1 MISDS
6 KIKFD
11 NPTIE
16 MSSLPQLEDVDFQ
29 KLEKDYLWLRV
40 TFISILFLIV
50 ACSSL
55 IIGVSSNLDWW
66 QPLIIV
72 TVIFSLI
79 YMVEWKGFKI
89 KGYAIR
95 QYDVSF
101 KSGLLFF
108 SMTSVPFNRV
118 QHTEVSQSPLA
129 RLFDLGEVKV
139 FTAGGAS
146 SDITISGLKVEE
158 AHRLKDH
165 ITKLSSKYA

>member
-1 MISDS
+1 MLSET
-6 KIKFD
+6 KIKFE
-11 NPTIE
+11 NPTIA
-16 MSSLPQLEDVDFQ
+16 MDSIPQLQVVDFQ
-29 KLEKDYLWLRV
+29 KLEKDYLWLRIL
-40 TFISILFLIV
+40 FISILFLIV
-50 ACSSL
+50 GSTAL
-55 IIGVSSNLDWW
+55 IIGMSSRLEWW
-66 QPLIIV
+66 QPLAG
-72 TVIFSLI
+72 VIMLFGLI
-79 YMVEWKGFKI
+79 YIAEWKGFKI
-89 KGYAIR
+89 KGYALR
-95 QYDVSF
+95 QNDISF

-108 SMTSVPFNRV
+108 SMTSVPFNRI

>member
-1 MISDS
+1 MQSDL

-16 MSSLPQLEDVDFQ
+16 MSSLPQLEVAHFQ
-29 KLEKDYLWLRV
+29 KLEKDYLWLRILF
-40 TFISILFLIV
+40 TSIIFLIV
-50 ACSSL
+50 ACISL
-55 IIGVSSNLDWW
+55 ISGITSELAWW
-66 QPLIIV
+66 QPLIV
-72 TVIFSLI
+72 VSTIFSLI
-79 YMVEWKGFKI
+79 YLLEWKGFKK

-95 QYDVSF
+95 QNDVSF

-118 QHTEVSQSPLA
+118 QHTEVSQNPLA

-146 SDITISGLKVEE
+146 SDITISGLKIDE